1 MIKDFETSARH
12 EEHLKK
18 IRKKRAAESK
28 KYQEA
33 IQHMKEFREEA
44 YKQKNNELKK
54 RLNKKEKTLITALE
68 LKQRSKMKEKERAI
82 SEMMEK
88 KSLARKNIDKFLEE
102 QEKNRL
108 KFEKGIRDK
117 SKKYFF

>member
-33 IQHMKEFREEA
+33 IQHMKESREEA